1 MEEQKVATQE
11 KLDLAEASV
20 GEGFRNELVS
30 QADIKLVLDMSK
42 DELNEYV
49 ITRFGTTLNLSERI
63 KMLRLK
69 VVNMIR
75 DQLKI
80 QPDAKPNEKTTAGI
94 VETASSKDPEFI
106 FNPANRRVFEWTP
119 NLGVR
124 ADYIVCYIVDK
135 DGKRL

>member
-1 MEEQKVATQE
+1 MEEGKVATEE
-11 KLDLAEASV
+11 KLDLAEAPV
-20 GEGFRNELVS
+20 GKGFRNELVS

-42 DELNEYV
+42 DDLNEYV
-49 ITRFGTTLNLSERI
+49 ITRFGTTLNLSEKI

-80 QPDAKPNEKTTAGI
+80 QPDAKPNEKTTDG
-94 VETASSKDPEFI
+94 VVGTAKNPEFI
-106 FNPANRRVFEWTP
+106 FSPANRRILEWTP
-119 NLGVR
+119 VLAER
-124 ADYIVCYIVDK
+124 KDYIVCYVVDK

>member
-1 MEEQKVATQE
+1 MEEGKTTTEE
-11 KLDLAEASV
+11 KLDLGEVSV
-20 GEGFRNELVS
+20 DEGFRGELVS

-42 DELNEYV
+42 DDLEEYV
-49 ITRFGTTLNLSERI
+49 ITRFGTTLNLSEKI

-75 DQLKI
+75 DKLKI
-80 QPDAKPNEKTTAGI
+80 EPDAKPNEKTTDGV
-94 VETASSKDPEFI
+94 VETAKNPEFI

-119 NLGVR
+119 ILGEKKN
-124 ADYIVCYIVDK
+124 YIVCYIVDK